1 MSGHLDVLDP
11 RFPVRWTLKAKI
23 FDDLA
28 DEWDGRKTV
37 RTVITNGARRDTITE
52 VTYTQALT
60 TETQPFRIITDEAPR
75 TIYPELYREAL
86 RQEALDKV
94 DAMGG
99 DAA

>member
-28 DEWDGRKTV
+28 DEWPGRKTV
-37 RTVITNGARRDTITE
+37 RIVITNGARRDTVTE

-60 TETQPFRIITDEAPR
+60 TETQPFRVITAPIRTTYDE
-75 TIYPELYREAL
+75 LS
-86 RQEALDKV
+86 QEALDEV
-94 DAMGG
+94 AAMGG